1 MFSAIGRRLL
11 MLLRRRRFDA
21 DLDDEMW
28 LHRELR
34 EREQIERGL
43 PPAEARYAAQRRFGN
58 ALVLREESHD
68 MWGWNWLEN
77 TLQDVRYAWRILM
90 KYPAFT
96 ILAVVTLGLGIGAN
110 TAVFTFVDAS
120 FLKPLPYPDAG
131 HIAFIAELTPKR
143 QVVHVHPFNFLQW
156 RARSQSF
163 EALALMQSIPVNTM
177 GPEGAE
183 QLSGL
188 WATAGLFR
196 VFGVSPAMG
205 RAFTEDETVAV
216 GSPPTATGHVAILSH
231 AVWQQRFGSDPHII
245 GKQIMLYGEVNRII
259 GVMPAGFRAG
269 MFDPDFYLPMPIDRE
284 KPDSIGSRSF
294 DCYGRLRPGVDFA
307 AARAEMNLIASRL
320 SREYEM
326 DKDWTVSVTSL
337 RDQLTMDT
345 RPVLFLLQGVVAV
358 ILLIVCS
365 NVAGLLLTRSI
376 GRRSELAVRMS
387 VGASR
392 LRLVQLLGIESL
404 LLSAAGGAAGLLLGM
419 WASRLLYGLARG
431 AGSLG
436 NVPEAHLDLRV
447 LAFTVGVSLLATLLC
462 GLVPAWQ
469 VARFDIQ
476 KTLRDNNSRTSEG
489 PQHGRLSG
497 TLVVSQVALAV
508 VLLIGAGLLLRTFS
522 HLLEVR
528 LGFQPERVLTMQMLV
543 EGDDSQ
549 RAAKVEAILDRVQA
563 LPEVRAAATIQFLP
577 LGHTSG
583 TGFYIEGEPEP
594 APTKQHRAGVEVSLV
609 SRGYFAAMSIPVLEG
624 RPFDERDRMGSP
636 RACLVNS
643 SFAKQYFPGR
653 DPIGHRLVVEWS
665 DEVPA
670 EIVGV
675 VGDIRQNGLTENPR
689 PTVFLGQG
697 QLPGYITHLV
707 VRTTV
712 DPWTVVRAIKNSL
725 HEADKA
731 QPVSDI
737 KTMDDYVAESLS
749 RPRAFSAIVAAFS
762 ALALMLA
769 AIGVYGV
776 ISYSVSKR
784 THEIGIRVALGA
796 RRNAVLTMVMK
807 QGLRLTLIGTAFGII
822 GSLVVTRFLS
832 SFLFDVKPMDPLTF
846 IAVCVMLMVVSISA
860 TYVPA
865 RRATKVDPMVALRY
879 E

>member
-1 MFSAIGRRLL
+1 MFTELARRLL
-11 MLLRRRRFDA
+11 MLFRDRQFDA
-21 DLDDEMW
+21 DLQEELR

-34 EREQIERGL
+34 EQEGIERGL
-43 PPAEARYAAQRRFGN
+43 STKEAHYAAQRRFGN
-58 ALVLREESHD
+58 DLVLREESRD

-77 TLQDVRYAWRILM
+77 TLQDVRYACRILM

-96 ILAVVTLGLGIGAN
+96 TLAVLTLGLGIGAN
-110 TAVFTFVDAS
+110 TAIFTFVDAS

-131 HIAFIAELTPKR
+131 QIAFIAELTPKR

-156 RARSQSF
+156 QARSQSF

-177 GPEGAE
+177 GQEGAE

-216 GSPPTATGHVAILSH
+216 GSPPTAAGHVAILSH
-231 AVWQQRFGSDPHII
+231 ALWQQRFASDPHII
-245 GKQIMLYGEVNRII
+245 GKQIMLYGEANTII

-269 MFDPDFYLPMPIDRE
+269 TLDPDFYLPMPIDRD
-284 KPDSIGSRSF
+284 KPDSIGARSF

-337 RDQLTMDT
+337 RDQLTADT

-419 WASRLLYGLARG
+419 WASRLLYGVAQG

-436 NVPEAHLDLRV
+436 NLPRAHLDVRV
-447 LAFTVGVSLLATLLC
+447 LAFTVGVCLLSTLLC
-462 GLVPAWQ
+462 GLAPAWQ
-469 VARFDIQ
+469 VSRFDIQ
-476 KTLRDNNSRTSEG
+476 KTLRDKSGRTSEG
-489 PQHGRLSG
+489 LLHGRLSG

-508 VLLIGAGLLLRTFS
+508 VLLIGSGLLLRTFS
-522 HLLEVR
+522 HLLVVR
-528 LGFQPERVLTMQMLV
+528 LGFRPERVLTMQMLV
-543 EGDDSQ
+543 EGNDSQ

-577 LGHTSG
+577 LGPNSA

-594 APTKQHRAGVEVSLV
+594 APTDKHRAGVEVSLV
-609 SRGYFAAMSIPVLEG
+609 SRGYFAAMGIPVLAG
-624 RPFDERDRMGSP
+624 RPFDERDHMGNP
-636 RACLVNS
+636 RVCLVNS
-643 SFAKQYFPGR
+643 LFAKQYFPGR

-665 DEVPA
+665 DEVPS

-675 VGDIRQNGLTENPR
+675 VGDIRQNGLTEDPL

-697 QLPGYITHLV
+697 QLPAYITHLV
-707 VRTTV
+707 VRTSV
-712 DPWTVVRAIKNSL
+712 DPKALVTAVKRAV
-725 HEADKA
+725 HDVDKG
-731 QPVSDI
+731 QPVAEI
-737 KTMDDYVAESLS
+737 ETMDEYLS
-749 RPRAFSAIVAAFS
+749 AALARPRVYSSMVTTFA
-762 ALALMLA
+762 ALALTLA
-769 AIGVYGV
+769 ALGIYGV

-784 THEIGIRVALGA
+784 AHEIGIRMALGA
-796 RRNAVLTMVMK
+796 RQGAVLGLVMK
-807 QGLRLTLIGTAFGII
+807 QGLRLALIGTALG
-822 GSLVVTRFLS
+822 LVGALVLTRFLS
-832 SFLFDVKPMDPLTF
+832 SLLYGVKPTDPLTF
-846 IAVCVMLMVVSISA
+846 IAVAVLLIAIALAA
-860 TYVPA
+860 TYLPA
-865 RRATKVDPMVALRY
+865 RRATKVDPIVALRY